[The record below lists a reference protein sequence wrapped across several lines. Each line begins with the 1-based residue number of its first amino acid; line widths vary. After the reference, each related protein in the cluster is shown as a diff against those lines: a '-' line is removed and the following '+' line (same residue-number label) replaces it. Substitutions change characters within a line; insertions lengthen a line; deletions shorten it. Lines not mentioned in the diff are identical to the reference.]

1 MPEHGDE
8 EKKVAIEFIIE
19 CMHCGIQISRRT
31 VYWTEE
37 DVKKLGSRRNVSSDI
52 CKDCVAKGKGITK

>member
-1 MPEHGDE
+1 MLESRNKK
-8 EKKVAIEFIIE
+8 EKIAVEFIVE
-19 CMHCGIQISRRT
+19 CMHCGIQISKII

-37 DVKKLGSRRNVSSDI
+37 DIRKLGNRRNVSSGI